1 MHRGRLLRHTV
12 LTILIFFPFTYMLFL
27 FKRTSSS
34 INTST
39 SSDALRKSN
48 AHQLSNVQATDQK
61 KVVRKTNAFR
71 CKSKKSIV
79 DGMLMSQ
86 SKEDE
91 ELLYVYGFDQICGGT
106 YLEMGGLD
114 GRMYSNSY
122 VFHKALD
129 WKGVLVEAS
138 PTNYAKMIKKRPNEI
153 ANVNAGICGKEKDLH
168 WVEGGNPV
176 GSGNAV
182 SGFLEFAP
190 ETFQQSWWNEEKIKN
205 AKVIKCRT
213 LKNVLKETVGDH
225 FHFDFFA
232 LDIEGAEYDALVS
245 IDFSLVSFGVIF
257 VEADGHNPLKNMAVR
272 TLLTSVGYTF
282 IKDHN
287 RSYWFVNN
295 DFGRIYE
302 DLIH

>member
-1 MHRGRLLRHTV
+1 MTLVRANRNSASSVNQTMHRGRLLRHTV

-48 AHQLSNVQATDQK
+48 AHQLSNVQAPDQK

-71 CKSKKSIV
+71 CKSKKSID

-86 SKEDE
+86 SEEDE

-114 GRMYSNSY
+114 GRMFSNSY

-138 PTNYAKMIKKRPNEI
+138 PSNYAKMIEERPNEI
-153 ANVNAGICGKEKDLH
+153 AMSMQAFVAKKKICTGLKRRDLLLM
-168 WVEGGNPV
+168 
-176 GSGNAV
+176 
-182 SGFLEFAP
+182 GF
-190 ETFQQSWWNEEKIKN
+190 
-205 AKVIKCRT
+205 
-213 LKNVLKETVGDH
+213 
-225 FHFDFFA
+225 
-232 LDIEGAEYDALVS
+232 
-245 IDFSLVSFGVIF
+245 
-257 VEADGHNPLKNMAVR
+257 
-272 TLLTSVGYTF
+272 
-282 IKDHN
+282 
-287 RSYWFVNN
+287 
-295 DFGRIYE
+295 
-302 DLIH
+302 

>member
-1 MHRGRLLRHTV
+1 MHRGRLRHTV
-12 LTILIFFPFTYMLFL
+12 LTILISFPFTYMLFL
-27 FKRTSSS
+27 FTHTSSS

-48 AHQLSNVQATDQK
+48 APQLSNVQALDQK

-71 CKSKKSIV
+71 CKSKKSID

-114 GRMYSNSY
+114 GRIFSNSY

-138 PTNYAKMIKKRPNEI
+138 PTNYAKMIKERPNEI
-153 ANVNAGICGKEKDLH
+153 VNVNAGICGEEKDLH
-168 WVEGGNPV
+168 WVEAGGAIN
-176 GSGNAV
+176 
-182 SGFLEFAP
+182 GFLEFAP
-190 ETFQQSWWNEEKIKN
+190 ETFQQTWWNEEKIKN

-213 LKNVLKETVGDH
+213 LKNVLNETVGDH
-225 FHFDFFA
+225 FHFDFFS
-232 LDIEGAEYDALVS
+232 LDIEGAEYDALMS
-245 IDFSLVSFGVIF
+245 TDFSLVSFGVIF
-257 VEADGHNPLKNMAVR
+257 VESDEHNPLKNMAVR
-272 TLLTSVGYTF
+272 TLLTSAGYTF